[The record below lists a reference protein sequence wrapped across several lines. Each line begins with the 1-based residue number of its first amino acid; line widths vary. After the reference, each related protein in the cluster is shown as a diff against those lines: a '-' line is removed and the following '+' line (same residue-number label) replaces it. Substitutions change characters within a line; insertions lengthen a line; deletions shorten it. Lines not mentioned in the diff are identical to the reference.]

1 MVFLAANYQDLFP
14 WLFGP
19 CRCSC
24 GIEEERERRRQG
36 ALTGGSGSTW
46 VKQHFSVFEC
56 VVDKKTQN
64 NSVKPIKSMNEVCLA
79 QTGRPFCLSLLLL
92 VSGTRSMTRVAD
104 LRNVSMSSTGWPQLM
119 YTSSDVA

>member
-1 MVFLAANYQDLFP
+1 MHTKQSPPNVEGQRKIVILAANCQDLFP
-14 WLFGP
+14 YLFGP

-36 ALTGGSGSTW
+36 ALTGGSDSMW

-64 NSVKPIKSMNEVCLA
+64 NSVQPIKSMNEVCLA
-79 QTGRPFCLSLLLL
+79 QTGRPFC
-92 VSGTRSMTRVAD
+92 
-104 LRNVSMSSTGWPQLM
+104 MS
-119 YTSSDVA
+119 